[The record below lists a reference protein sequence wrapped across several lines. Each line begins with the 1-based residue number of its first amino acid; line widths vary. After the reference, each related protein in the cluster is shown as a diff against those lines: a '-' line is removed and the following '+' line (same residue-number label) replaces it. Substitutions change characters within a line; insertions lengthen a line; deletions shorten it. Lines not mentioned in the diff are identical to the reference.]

1 MNSIKHI
8 LILVLLVSGSSIFAA
23 ELEEIVVTAQKRSEN
38 VQDVPAT
45 VNALTASVM
54 EDFQI
59 RDFNEIGS
67 LIAGTTFNEYDTRR
81 KAVSIRGLFTDPD
94 WSGVALA
101 QNYVNEVP
109 VRPGEAFFELYD
121 IERIEVLKGAQGTLQ
136 GVTSPGGAIH
146 IYTKSA
152 EIADAMSG
160 YVESSIADNNGT
172 LIKTGVN
179 IPLTSSLA
187 MRFAG
192 VVNEHDGHE
201 IFNVTTGERENK
213 KIDSQRLSFTFA
225 PIDALD
231 MQLVY
236 EKANISHTQPRP
248 VAGSAGS
255 APAAVAQTKAF
266 LSQFSPAAAGIK
278 VPSYNRQYYGGPIG
292 TVSMEDGI
300 AIHNGLTMDE
310 NDLERTTLTINYS
323 LAGHTLTLI
332 GSDKEN
338 LSDTIIDRDFG
349 KFIPGGYY
357 QRVTTASETKHGEIR
372 IANDPGGKIEYVVG
386 AYTNNTD
393 TFTLATVD
401 TTGFQAN
408 ILGASYPHLFFQVD
422 TIIPLARQTN
432 AFFANV
438 KFNITDS
445 TAIQVGVRDQEMDF
459 FKKQTTDLTTLYTN
473 MGMAYLCGLGMCTLD
488 AIADADAYG
497 SNESTTESFK
507 IMHNLNED
515 VMVYVSLDSGFRPG
529 GLTITPTALDP
540 SLLVYQDEESDLME
554 IGVKSILMDGK
565 LMLNASYFETEFD
578 GYQGKADNITVFDRA
593 TQSMVNMQGGLAF
606 NADATAEG
614 FEMEWA
620 YVVSDSLTLGG
631 SLASVTVEYDSGTT
645 GPINDPTYVG
655 LLTATGSIAGTNAS
669 SAPEDTVNFWADY
682 SAGNYF
688 ARLIWSMAGERTDR
702 LVPGGEIGE
711 LNTVNLL
718 TGYTS
723 DNGMFEAT
731 IWVKN
736 LLDEREL
743 AFLSNPYS
751 GGFSFGTP
759 FTFQTNFTE
768 VMTNAPRTMGI
779 TLRYNF

>member
-1 MNSIKHI
+1 MKSIKHI
-8 LILVLLVSGSSIFAA
+8 IILSLLISGGPIFTA
-23 ELEEIVVTAQKRSEN
+23 ELEEIVVTAQKRSES

-45 VNALTASVM
+45 VNALTARVL

-101 QNYVNEVP
+101 QNYVNEAP
-109 VRPGEAFFELYD
+109 VRPGEAFFQLYD

-152 EIADAMSG
+152 EITDAMSG
-160 YVESSIADNNGT
+160 YVESSISDNSGT

-179 IPLTSSLA
+179 IPLTSNLA

-192 VVNEHDGHE
+192 VVDENDGHE
-201 IFNVTTGERENK
+201 IFNVTSGQRENK

-225 PIDALD
+225 PTDALD
-231 MQLVY
+231 MKLVY

-266 LSQFSPAAAGIK
+266 LSSFSPAALGIK

-292 TVSMEDGI
+292 TVRMEDGI
-300 AIHNGLTMDE
+300 AIHNGLASDE

-323 LAGHTLTLI
+323 FAGHTLTLI

-357 QRVTTASETKHGEIR
+357 QRVTTASENKHGEIR
-372 IANDPGGKIEYVVG
+372 IANEAGGKIEYVVG
-386 AYTNNTD
+386 AFTENSD
-393 TFTLATVD
+393 THTLATVD

-408 ILGASYPHLFFQVD
+408 ILGASYPQLYFQVD
-422 TIIPLARQTN
+422 TIIPLSRQTN
-432 AFFANV
+432 AVFANV

-473 MGMAYLCGLGMCTLD
+473 MGNGFLCALGLCTLD
-488 AIADADAYG
+488 AIGDADAYG
-497 SNESTTESFK
+497 ENESTTESFK
-507 IMHNLNED
+507 IMHDLNED
-515 VMVYVSLDSGFRPG
+515 VMVYLSIDSGFRPG
-529 GLTITPTALDP
+529 GLTVTPTAIDP

-554 IGVKSILMDGK
+554 IGIKSMLMDGK

-578 GYQGKADNITVFDRA
+578 GYQGKADDITVFDRA
-593 TQSMVNMQGGLAF
+593 SQSMTQLQGGLAF

-620 YVVSDSLTLGG
+620 YLVSDSLTLGG

-655 LLTATGSIAGTNAS
+655 LLTATGSISGQSAS

-682 SAGNYF
+682 SSGNYF
-688 ARLIWSMAGERTDR
+688 ARVVWSLAGERTDR
-702 LVPGGEIGE
+702 LVPGREIGE

-731 IWVKN
+731 FWVKN
-736 LLDEREL
+736 LLDEQEL

-751 GGFSFGTP
+751 AGFSFGAP
-759 FTFQTNFTE
+759 FTFQTDFVE
-768 VMTNAPRTMGI
+768 GMTNAPRTLGI
-779 TLRYNF
+779 TLGYNF